1 MEVPGLEAR
10 ESEVHGSEMGSMD
23 SPSLESM
30 ASVMTGIKLC
40 CDVAH
45 VAFHPFTHGNFN
57 VDVDASVF
65 CCMKCLLLLVSL
77 MGTSALAQNFQTIDR
92 VDGWLI
98 ERRVDREQNHICR
111 ASLPG
116 GGSWFSA
123 RVRLDLND
131 ALVVPKGLTTRNTAS
146 VDSARKALHLCRS
159 SLLYF

>member
-1 MEVPGLEAR
+1 MSLASHRGCLASALMSDQGAAWRVDQ
-10 ESEVHGSEMGSMD
+10 SM
-23 SPSLESM
+23 S
-30 ASVMTGIKLC
+30 GI
-40 CDVAH
+40 V
-45 VAFHPFTHGNFN
+45 
-57 VDVDASVF
+57 SVF

-77 MGTSALAQNFQTIDR
+77 METSALAQNFQTIDR

-98 ERRVDREQNHICR
+98 ECKVNREQNHVCR
-111 ASLPG
+111 ASLPD

-131 ALVVPKGLTTRNTAS
+131 ALGVPKGLTTPNTAS